1 MKHKFLIVLVLLL
14 ALVSCSKEDFTVSS
28 VQTQSY
34 VCHDGRMGLSV
45 YIIASQND
53 EGSVQFSITDPSGT
67 LSWSLTASK
76 TVIDGMTYLG
86 SSDVCMPLGS
96 PLPEGTW
103 SLDVMYKDG
112 TTVSRT
118 FEVDYGDV
126 NLAMERYLEE
136 GTSSAWYDSAEN
148 LTVLPAP
155 EQPESSESD
164 DSSDLSV

>member
-1 MKHKFLIVLVLLL
+1 MKHRILLVLILL
-14 ALVSCSKEDFTVSS
+14 VILVSCSKEDFTVSS
-28 VQTQSY
+28 VKTQSY

-53 EGSVQFSITDPSGT
+53 EGSVQFSIKDPSGT

-76 TVIDGMTYLG
+76 MVLDGTTYVG

-112 TTVSRT
+112 TTVTRT

-148 LTVLPAP
+148 LTVLPDP
-155 EQPESSESD
+155 NQETENSD

>member
-1 MKHKFLIVLVLLL
+1 
-14 ALVSCSKEDFTVSS
+14 
-28 VQTQSY
+28 
-34 VCHDGRMGLSV
+34 MGLSV

-53 EGSVQFSITDPSGT
+53 ESSVQFSIKDPSGT
-67 LSWSLTASK
+67 LSWSLTAAKS
-76 TVIDGMTYLG
+76 VLDGTTYVG

-103 SLDVMYKDG
+103 SLEVMYKDG
-112 TTVSRT
+112 TTVNRT

-148 LTVLPAP
+148 LTVLPDP
-155 EQPESSESD
+155 NQETENSD

>member
-1 MKHKFLIVLVLLL
+1 MKHKVLLFL
-14 ALVSCSKEDFTVSS
+14 VILLVFVSCSKEDFTVSS

-45 YIIASQND
+45 YIIASQSD
-53 EGSVQFSITDPSGT
+53 EGSVQFSIKDPSGT

-76 TVIDGMTYLG
+76 TVLDGMTYLG

-112 TTVSRT
+112 TTVNRT

-126 NLAMERYLEE
+126 YAAMEHFEAE

-148 LTVLPAP
+148 LTVLPDPDPVVEA
-155 EQPESSESD
+155 SD
-164 DSSDLSV
+164 DSSYLTI

>member
-1 MKHKFLIVLVLLL
+1 MKHKVLLFLILL
-14 ALVSCSKEDFTVSS
+14 AFLVSCSKADFTVSS
-28 VQTQSY
+28 VQTQPY

-45 YIIASQND
+45 YIIASQSD
-53 EGSVQFSITDPSGT
+53 EGSVQFSIKDPSGK
-67 LSWSLTASK
+67 LSWSLGASK
-76 TVIDGMTYLG
+76 MVLDGMTYIG
-86 SSDVCMPLGS
+86 SSDICMPLGS
-96 PLPEGTW
+96 PLPEGMW

-112 TTVSRT
+112 TTVNRT

-148 LTVLPAP
+148 LTVLPDP
-155 EQPESSESD
+155 NQETENSD

>member
-1 MKHKFLIVLVLLL
+1 MKHKVLLFL
-14 ALVSCSKEDFTVSS
+14 VILLVFVSCSKEDFTISS

-45 YIIASQND
+45 YIIASQSD
-53 EGSVQFSITDPSGT
+53 EGSVQFSIKDPSGT

-76 TVIDGMTYLG
+76 TVLDGMTYLG

-112 TTVSRT
+112 TTVNRT

-126 NLAMERYLEE
+126 YAAMEHFEAE

-148 LTVLPAP
+148 LTVLPDPDPVVEA
-155 EQPESSESD
+155 SD
-164 DSSDLSV
+164 DSSDLTI

>member
-1 MKHKFLIVLVLLL
+1 MKHRILLVLILL
-14 ALVSCSKEDFTVSS
+14 VILVSCSKEDFTVSS
-28 VQTQSY
+28 VKTQSY

-45 YIIASQND
+45 YINASQND
-53 EGSVQFSITDPSGT
+53 EGSVQFSIKDPSGT

-76 TVIDGMTYLG
+76 MVLDGTTYVG

-96 PLPEGTW
+96 LLPEGTW

-112 TTVSRT
+112 TTVNRT

-136 GTSSAWYDSAEN
+136 GTSSALYDSAEN
-148 LTVLPAP
+148 LTVLPDP
-155 EQPESSESD
+155 NQETENSD